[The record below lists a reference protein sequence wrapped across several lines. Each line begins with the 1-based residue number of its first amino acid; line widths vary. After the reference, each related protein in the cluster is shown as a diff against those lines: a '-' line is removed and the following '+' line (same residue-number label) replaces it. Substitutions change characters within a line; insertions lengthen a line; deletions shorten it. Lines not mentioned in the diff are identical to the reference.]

1 MNLPG
6 CIQQLTWTLRMMIS
20 TFGMSFSRGKTT
32 VLRGKMFSLRGRN
45 PWENKNVMVYNR
57 PRGPSKYLLK
67 FGILG
72 RVCRVQLPPRIF
84 GSLRFG
90 VSKLL
95 EESTFAME
103 IGRKLGSQEVGKW
116 HEFLSFQNG
125 KICLHNKNPSNRWH
139 KTNIYPTQVTK
150 CFFSERLL

>member
-6 CIQQLTWTLRMMIS
+6 CIQQLTWTLRMIGLPS
-20 TFGMSFSRGKTT
+20 SECPFPGGKPPFSGANFASF
-32 VLRGKMFSLRGRN
+32 RGRN
-45 PWENKNVMVYNR
+45 PWVNKNVMMVYNR

-67 FGILG
+67 GGILG

-95 EESTFAME
+95 EESTYLPW
-103 IGRKLGSQEVGKW
+103 K
-116 HEFLSFQNG
+116 
-125 KICLHNKNPSNRWH
+125 
-139 KTNIYPTQVTK
+139 
-150 CFFSERLL
+150 